1 MIVQSKQVLRRLIS
15 SIGYDVRCI
24 KHEPSPMLL
33 ADNQIPFGFRHLLA
47 DYLHRK
53 GSDDFFFIQVGA
65 FDGIQCDPLYD
76 YVQRHKWSGV
86 LLEPQRKAFE
96 QLTENYKS
104 QPQLRLMNA
113 AIAEKPGSCTLYT
126 LAGEGLPP
134 WCEGMASFDRDVLLK
149 HQYLISDLPSRIR
162 EEQVECVTFESMLPS
177 DSSQEVDLLQV
188 DTEGHDAQIIAMFPL
203 ERVKPSIIHFES
215 KHIPKA
221 ELETC
226 LERLADHR
234 YVFARDGGEDMIAC
248 LASILK

>member
-134 WCEGMASFDRDVLLK
+134 WCEGMIFLLAFVRNRSNVSLSRVCYRAILPRRWTCSK
-149 HQYLISDLPSRIR
+149 LIQKAMMHKSSRCSPSS
-162 EEQVECVTFESMLPS
+162 E
-177 DSSQEVDLLQV
+177 
-188 DTEGHDAQIIAMFPL
+188 
-203 ERVKPSIIHFES
+203 
-215 KHIPKA
+215 
-221 ELETC
+221 
-226 LERLADHR
+226 
-234 YVFARDGGEDMIAC
+234 
-248 LASILK
+248 